1 MYLTYRLR
9 MENFYQIYECNKY
22 KLRVYLNQ
30 SNKDLS
36 NKFVEINR
44 DKKLIDKFTLVIESI
59 KYR

>member
-1 MYLTYRLR
+1 